1 MRLAVLF
8 ASLLAFVP
16 LAVQAADFPA
26 SYKVCRTCHQANGQ
40 GVPGSFP
47 PLDGHIADFARTDA
61 GRTYLVMVITN
72 GVAGRLE
79 VHGKRY
85 QGVMPAQPRLKDPD
99 VAEVLNF
106 IIRDF
111 AKAGADVKDFTAA
124 EVTAIKKAMGR
135 KTPRDVAAMRPGAPQ
150 GKK

>member
-1 MRLAVLF
+1 MRIAVVL
-8 ASLLAFVP
+8 ASLLALVP
-16 LAVQAADFPA
+16 LTATAAGYPDA
-26 SYKVCRTCHQANGQ
+26 YKVCRTCHQANGQ

-47 PLDGHIADFARTDA
+47 PLDGHIADFARTEA

-79 VHGKRY
+79 VNGKRY

-99 VAEVLNF
+99 IAEVLNF

-111 AKAGADVKDFTAA
+111 AKAGPDVKDFSA
-124 EVTAIKKAMGR
+124 EEVAAIKKAMGR
-135 KTPRDVAAMRPGAPQ
+135 KTPRDVAAMRPGAEK